1 MQRPPAHLCA
11 AENMRREGFEL
22 SVSPPRVVLREE
34 EGGSRCCLAMQGAG
48 AASVPPL
55 LHTAVAAASLPLQL
69 PSPPKAQNRQLIF
82 RSPPLAGKKLE
93 PLEEVV
99 CEVEDQR
106 AGEVIEAVSLRKG
119 EVRGLPRLI
128 F

>member
-34 EGGSRCCLAMQGAG
+34 EGGSRVWCCLAMQGAG

-55 LHTAVAAASLPLQL
+55 LRTAVAVAGLPLQL
-69 PSPPKAQNRQLIF
+69 P
-82 RSPPLAGKKLE
+82 PPLT
-93 PLEEVV
+93 
-99 CEVEDQR
+99 
-106 AGEVIEAVSLRKG
+106 
-119 EVRGLPRLI
+119 PRPNR
-128 F
+128 